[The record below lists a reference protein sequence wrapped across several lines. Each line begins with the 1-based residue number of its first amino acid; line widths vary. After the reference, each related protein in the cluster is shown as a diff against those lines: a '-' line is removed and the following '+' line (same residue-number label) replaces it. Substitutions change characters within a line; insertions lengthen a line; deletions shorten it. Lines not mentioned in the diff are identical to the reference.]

1 MRFTLAIIIF
11 LVATSVTANDTLW
24 KKLQYDSNMIVFMR
38 NAESTGN
45 KDGSN
50 MLVWDSTGNCI
61 GESTLTVEGQKQA
74 KAIGSIFKIHGLV
87 PIVISSPMCRCK
99 QTAEIA
105 FGDFITAPELI
116 QASSDDIDQQ
126 ESFQI
131 KATELIA
138 KHRGQKPIVFVNHRP
153 NIDSLTMEMLS
164 LGDLLVGKIMEDG
177 EIEVLGTVTLK
188 Q

>member
-1 MRFTLAIIIF
+1 MRFILAIIIL
-11 LVATSVTANDTLW
+11 LVATSVAANDILW
-24 KKLQYDSNMIVFMR
+24 KKLQHDSNMIVFMR

-50 MLVWDSTGNCI
+50 MLVWDSNGNCT
-61 GESTLTVEGQKQA
+61 GESTLTVKGQKQA
-74 KAIGSIFKIHGLV
+74 KAIGSVFKTHGLV

-116 QASSDDIDQQ
+116 QASGDDIEQQ
-126 ESFQI
+126 ESFQA

-164 LGDLLVGKIMEDG
+164 LGDLLVGKVMKDG
-177 EIEVLGTVTLK
+177 EIEVLGIVTLK